1 MRCTTLKAPSAEHL
15 DRMVGYY
22 AGLAEDQRRR
32 DRRARGPVD
41 YYLDPDEPPG
51 RWWGAGCRALGLAGE
66 VEGEQLGHMIVARHP
81 LTGETLGRG
90 YGKKS
95 ARGYDATFSAP
106 KSVSLLW
113 GLSADPWVRA
123 EVLAAHDAAVSGALS
138 WLAGHGAHTRLGTGG
153 PYQVD
158 TRGLVAAV
166 FRQHTSRT
174 ADPQLHS
181 HALIWAKVQ
190 DTSGKWLALD
200 ARLLKDQQRSIGWL
214 YDAALRTELTA
225 RLGVA
230 WRELEG
236 GQADLVAVPDQLC
249 DEFSK
254 RSAQVELRVAEVLRR
269 WVDEHDGIEPDLRT
283 LAAIERD
290 AVLKSRPKKRKVAD
304 ADALRADWQRQAL
317 DAGYLLPDVPPG
329 RRSLPGLATVDREAI
344 IDEALSGVA
353 RGGSTWL
360 QADLVREV
368 ATLVPPGAAPSAE
381 ALVSLVDSLAT
392 AAAGR
397 CTELHPLAPADT
409 AWRADGRPV
418 TEAVTDR
425 RLSSPAVL
433 AQERRLLAWGERRV
447 RRGAEAPAPV
457 GGEGLDDEQRA
468 AAAAVA
474 GSAPGVLVVGP
485 AGTGKTTTLAA
496 AVATMRACGASVL
509 GVAPSGKAA
518 DVLGAEAG
526 CRAVTLAKLLIE
538 HEQERT
544 STALQLWAGSTV
556 LVDEAGMASTEDLDR
571 LVDLANRRRW
581 RLVLVGD
588 PEQLPAVGRGGMF
601 ASWCDTLP
609 TYRLE
614 QVRRFVE
621 PWQAEASRG
630 LRSGESAALAAYA
643 EHRRLTTAHPA
654 LLADNV
660 ARLHQRLA
668 ADGGSVAVTTARVE
682 TARAVNQ
689 AIQHRNRS
697 RLQGPGAQLAD
708 GSSAY
713 IGDRVATRRNDS
725 QAVTDRSTPVRNRQ
739 LWTVVTVG
747 GGGDLIVEE
756 PGRGRVVLDRDYVTR
771 HVELGW
777 AVTGYGNQG
786 VTTDHAICVV
796 EPTSSRAGVY
806 VGMTRGRQSNIAV
819 VTDEN
824 GLADPVEVL
833 NGILQRPA
841 SATTAH
847 ATRARLYAERGVPHP
862 QRPPTPEQLHPCR
875 AEQRRPSVELAL

>member
-1 MRCTTLKAPSAEHL
+1 M
-15 DRMVGYY
+15 
-22 AGLAEDQRRR
+22 
-32 DRRARGPVD
+32 
-41 YYLDPDEPPG
+41 
-51 RWWGAGCRALGLAGE
+51 
-66 VEGEQLGHMIVARHP
+66 
-81 LTGETLGRG
+81 
-90 YGKKS
+90 
-95 ARGYDATFSAP
+95 
-106 KSVSLLW
+106 SVLW

-123 EVLAAHDAAVSGALS
+123 EVLAAHDAAVSGALT

-153 PYQVD
+153 PHQVD

-225 RLGVA
+225 RLGLV
-230 WRELEG
+230 WGDLEG
-236 GQADLVAVPDQLC
+236 GLANLVAVPEGLC
-249 DEFSK
+249 EEFSK
-254 RSAQVELRVAEVLRR
+254 RSAQVEARLAEVLRR
-269 WVDEHDGIEPDLRT
+269 WVDEHDGAEPDPRA
-283 LAAIERD
+283 LAALERD
-290 AVLKSRPKKRKVAD
+290 AVLKSRPKKPKVAD

-317 DAGYLLPDVPPG
+317 DAGYRLPAVSPE
-329 RRSLPGLATVDREAI
+329 RRSLPGLATLDPQAV
-344 IDEALSGVA
+344 IDEVLSRVA
-353 RGGSTWL
+353 REGSTWL
-360 QADLVREV
+360 HADLVREA
-368 ATLVPPGAAPSAE
+368 ATLVPPGAAPAAD
-381 ALVSLVDSLAT
+381 ALVALVDSLAT
-392 AAAGR
+392 EAAGR
-397 CTELHPLAPADT
+397 CTELHPPAPTET

-425 RLSSPAVL
+425 LLSSPAVL

-447 RRGAEAPAPV
+447 RRGAEAPAVV
-457 GGEGLDDEQRA
+457 GGEGLDDEQRM

-485 AGTGKTTTLAA
+485 AGTGKTTMLAT
-496 AVATMRACGASVL
+496 AVATMRARGTSVL

-526 CRAVTLAKLLIE
+526 CPAVTLAKLLVD
-538 HEQERT
+538 HEREPP
-544 STALQLWAGSTV
+544 SPALQLRAGSTV

-581 RLVLVGD
+581 RLVFVGD

-630 LRSGESAALAAYA
+630 LRTGAPAALAAYA

-654 LLADNV
+654 LLANNV
-660 ARLHQRLA
+660 ARLHEQLA

-682 TARAVNQ
+682 TARVVNQ
-689 AIQHRNRS
+689 AIQRRS
-697 RLQGPGAQLAD
+697 RSWLQAPGVRLAD
-708 GSSAY
+708 ASSAFT
-713 IGDRVATRRNDS
+713 GDRIATRRNDS
-725 QAVTDRSTPVRNRQ
+725 QLVTDRGTPVRNRQ
-739 LWTVVTVG
+739 LWTIVAVG
-747 GGGDLIVEE
+747 GGGDLVVEE
-756 PGRGRVVLDRDYVTR
+756 PGRGRVVLDRGYVAR

-786 VTTDHAICVV
+786 VTADHAICVV

-806 VGMTRGRQSNIAV
+806 VGMTRGRQRNIAL
-819 VTDEN
+819 VTDDT

-833 NGILQRPA
+833 TSILQRPA
-841 SATTAH
+841 SGTTAH
-847 ATRARLYAERGVPHP
+847 ATRARLYAEHGVSFSK
-862 QRPPTPEQLHPCR
+862 RPPTREDSHPLPGT
-875 AEQRRPSVELAL
+875 ELRRPSVELGL